1 MPDILKNYVC
11 ISPFRYLDIQ
21 TNSQHICCPSWCSTN
36 IREDTYNNNTTWNLV
51 TEEEDLSKNWNSQA
65 VQEVRKSVLDGTY
78 KYCNHNVCPALSS
91 LINTGNPPP
100 ILMERSAFEH
110 TYNIKS
116 LDDVKNFKG
125 LPEEILFGFDRSCNL
140 KCPSCRADL
149 ISNDDIDSD
158 EHKRKLILLSCIE
171 ELFAASLKKIMITG
185 SGDPFYSKI
194 YRDYLINFN
203 EQLYPNLEC
212 IQIITNGVLLNE
224 KMWSSLKS
232 KKYIKVVEISID
244 AGSKN
249 TYENVTRLNGDW
261 DKLMENIKFL
271 STQSSIIHMTFSMV
285 VSQHNYKEMLQIYNI
300 ISDIFKTSTVGF
312 DIHYRQHIHWETGK
326 YSIKEVD
333 NISVFNPTHPLFS
346 DFMLELKKICN
357 LDKINHNFHH
367 LL

>member
-1 MPDILKNYVC
+1 MSDILKKYVC

-21 TNSQHICCPSWCSTN
+21 GTSQYICCPSWCPTN
-36 IREDTYNNNTTWNLV
+36 IRETEDNNINWDPVSSDENL
-51 TEEEDLSKNWNSQA
+51 LKNWNSPTI
-65 VQEVRKSVLDGTY
+65 QEVRKSVVDGSY
-78 KYCNHNVCPALSS
+78 KYCNHKICPALSS
-91 LINTGNPPP
+91 LINTGIPAPV
-100 ILMERSAFEH
+100 LLERSAFEH

-116 LDDVKNFKG
+116 VDDVKNFQV

-149 ISNDDIDSD
+149 VSNDDVNSED
-158 EHKRKLILLSCIE
+158 HNRKLILLKKIE
-171 ELFAASLKKIMITG
+171 ESFAPSLKKIMITG

-224 KMWSSLKS
+224 KMWNSLKS

-244 AGSKN
+244 AGCKD

-261 DKLMENIKFL
+261 DKLIENIKFL
-271 STQSSIIHMTFSMV
+271 STQSSIVHMTFSMV
-285 VSQHNYKEMLQIYNI
+285 VSQHNYKEMLQMYNI
-300 ISDIFKTSTVGF
+300 ISDIFKESTVGF
-312 DIHYRQHIHWETGK
+312 DVHYRQLVHWQTGK
-326 YSIKEVD
+326 FTIKEVSD
-333 NISVFNPTHPLFS
+333 LSIFEPAHLLFN
-346 DFMLELKKICN
+346 DFILELQKIAN
-357 LDKINHNFHH
+357 LDKVNHNFHH